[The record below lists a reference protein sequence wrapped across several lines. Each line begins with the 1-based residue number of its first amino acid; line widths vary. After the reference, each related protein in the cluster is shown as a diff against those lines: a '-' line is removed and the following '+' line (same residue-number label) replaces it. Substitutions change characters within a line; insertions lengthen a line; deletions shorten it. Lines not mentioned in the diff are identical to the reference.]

1 MKLSATGVEWGG
13 GGGESFA
20 HEQVAGLSTD
30 TDLNGGKV
38 SPCVWILLISE
49 KKNYSLL
56 CKLDQA
62 FNPPNFPG
70 RLPILGAF
78 LLVSRFLVQFKN

>member
-1 MKLSATGVEWGG
+1 MG

-49 KKNYSLL
+49 KK
-56 CKLDQA
+56 KLFIA
-62 FNPPNFPG
+62 
-70 RLPILGAF
+70 L
-78 LLVSRFLVQFKN
+78 